1 MLVSQKLLHQVQPL
15 RSDQP
20 FLQLKQERLATELK
34 LVELQLTP
42 NYRLSKSELEL
53 KQLLSRQF
61 VESVNLPI
69 SKADRGTTNFLS
81 DTYNQSWK
89 R

>member
-1 MLVSQKLLHQVQPL
+1 
-15 RSDQP
+15 
-20 FLQLKQERLATELK
+20 RLATELK

-53 KQLLSRQF
+53 KQSLSRQF

-69 SKADRGTTNFLS
+69 SKADRGTIQLPIRHL
-81 DTYNQSWK
+81 QSELEALK
-89 R
+89 PLQDEGILMLLKGYPISKQD